1 MQTVRTYAA
10 AVLCILAISA
20 PAQPAGAGSVLP
32 RTAGSDQSALDW
44 DTAFADRSGNLPVH
58 FVATYTD
65 ERGTHRL
72 EEWRV
77 GRSHLRRL
85 TDERI
90 DLHADSIRNAG
101 AGQQLEYIWQIL
113 DLKTKIDH
121 RITTHGMLRLGMLYS
136 YYSMAHVLS
145 RPAGAFTVQA
155 LPLSGPARWQSE
167 RTTWYMIEAEGQPTL
182 RVCWLAG
189 VGLPLRIETL
199 VGSTWHVTFSIQ
211 SLETRPFSSAHFTV
225 NTDGF
230 QVRNIDEAEAE
241 D

>member
-1 MQTVRTYAA
+1 MQTAQKYVA
-10 AVLCILAISA
+10 AVLCAMAVSA

-32 RTAGSDQSALDW
+32 RTAGRGQSAIDW

-65 ERGTHRL
+65 ARGAHRL

-77 GRSHLRRL
+77 GRSHLRRI
-85 TDERI
+85 TDARI
-90 DLHADSIRNAG
+90 DLHADSTGSAG
-101 AGQQLEYIWQIL
+101 AGQPMEYIWQIL
-113 DLKTKIDH
+113 DLKTRIDH
-121 RITTHGMLRLGMLYS
+121 RITTQGMLRLGMLYS

-145 RPAGAFTVQA
+145 RPAGEFTVQS
-155 LPLSGPARWQSE
+155 LPASQPVRWQNQ
-167 RTTWYMIEAEGQPTL
+167 RTAWYMIQTKGQPTV

-199 VGSTWHVTFSIQ
+199 SGSSWHVTFLLQ
-211 SLETRPFSSAHFTV
+211 SMQAGPLSGALFTV